1 MKKWCFILSGLL
13 LAQGAQAAIVNGNF
27 YGRVPGN
34 PYINGTA
41 MQGYE
46 FIANR
51 SCKDMSCVQ
60 QNIKLIDSQIA
71 DLLARRLAFAKR
83 GAELKNSAIVSS
95 TVQQNPNVITQVTR
109 QAQAQ
114 GYPPEIAQSVFTEI
128 DKQSQAY
135 ENKYEGMTPK
145 PSPNSLGVPTE
156 NVNDPVITPTITP
169 GTGVTPMITPN
180 STSMP

>member
-1 MKKWCFILSGLL
+1 MKKGLFILIVWLVTIPA
-13 LAQGAQAAIVNGNF
+13 LAVIVDNNF
-27 YGRVPGN
+27 YGSVPGN

-46 FIANR
+46 YIANR

-71 DLLARRLAFAKR
+71 DLLARRLAFVKR
-83 GAELKNSAIVSS
+83 GAQLKSSATVSS

-109 QAQAQ
+109 QAQTQ
-114 GYPPEIAQSVFTEI
+114 GVPPEVAQAVFSEI

-135 ENKYEGMTPK
+135 ENKYEGLTPQ
-145 PSPNSLGVPTE
+145 PSPNSLGVPTH
-156 NVNDPVITPTITP
+156 NVNNPVITPTITP
-169 GTGVTPMITPN
+169 GVGVTPTITPGA
-180 STSMP
+180 PGQP